1 MDCAHQWSCKGH
13 GTYSS
18 QELLNVLKD
27 TVLPIEKERGI
38 PSEAATDFAASVS
51 INYDLGTVSD
61 LQFVDESINMKSSKE
76 LTKDAIQERERREQE
91 HETDRQS
98 RLQPSV
104 EPKIDQSLVGFNI
117 EVCFE
122 YINDDDN
129 STYIAW
135 CDGVV
140 DSIANEKNR
149 LVMIK
154 WNEKKLVEGDQ
165 KISQQKLGVRGWN
178 PKTPKSGACPNA

>member
-1 MDCAHQWSCKGH
+1 
-13 GTYSS
+13 
-18 QELLNVLKD
+18 
-27 TVLPIEKERGI
+27 
-38 PSEAATDFAASVS
+38 
-51 INYDLGTVSD
+51 
-61 LQFVDESINMKSSKE
+61 MKSNEE

-140 DSIANEKNR
+140 HSITNEKNMM
-149 LVMIK
+149 VVIK
-154 WNEKKLVEGDQ
+154 
-165 KISQQKLGVRGWN
+165 
-178 PKTPKSGACPNA
+178 

>member
-1 MDCAHQWSCKGH
+1 M
-13 GTYSS
+13 
-18 QELLNVLKD
+18 
-27 TVLPIEKERGI
+27 
-38 PSEAATDFAASVS
+38 
-51 INYDLGTVSD
+51 
-61 LQFVDESINMKSSKE
+61 
-76 LTKDAIQERERREQE
+76 
-91 HETDRQS
+91 
-98 RLQPSV
+98 QPSV
-104 EPKIDQSLVGFNI
+104 APKIDQSLVGFNI

-149 LVMIK
+149 MVMIK

-178 PKTPKSGACPNA
+178 PKIPK